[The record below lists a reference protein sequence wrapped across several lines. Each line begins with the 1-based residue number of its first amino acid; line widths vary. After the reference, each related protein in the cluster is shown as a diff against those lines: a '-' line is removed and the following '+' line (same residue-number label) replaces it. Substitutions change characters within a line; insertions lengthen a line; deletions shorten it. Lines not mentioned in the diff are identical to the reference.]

1 MFAMVAVAA
10 LASVFALSAFAG
22 SVGAEKISSR
32 DGSEVPP
39 KGCPPG
45 WEQAT
50 HPLNPQLGCLP
61 TREQAA
67 TGHEE
72 NDPNPGDCPEGTVRA
87 TPPLNPALGCI
98 AATIAVETGGELHP
112 EPCPDGWVE
121 AEPPVNP
128 ELGCLPD
135 TLVAAS

>member
-1 MFAMVAVAA
+1 
-10 LASVFALSAFAG
+10 
-22 SVGAEKISSR
+22 
-32 DGSEVPP
+32 
-39 KGCPPG
+39 
-45 WEQAT
+45 
-50 HPLNPQLGCLP
+50 LP